1 MKAEARRCAGHFRA
15 EYADTMCRIG
25 EVLLSFSSATLTLIT
40 FGTTYWIQAAKKEDE
55 PLFHGG
61 LWQNC
66 SISDTVDCQRLAIS
80 GPGKCTPLG
89 KPAI

>member
-1 MKAEARRCAGHFRA
+1 MKREARRCADHFKA

-40 FGTTYWIQAAKKEDE
+40 FGTAYWLQAKKQDQVE
-55 PLFHGG
+55 LAYHNG

-66 SISDTVDCQRLAIS
+66 TIADTTDCHKISIS
-80 GPGKCTPLG
+80 GPGNFF
-89 KPAI
+89 IQNE